1 MSCSNGQESKLT
13 NETNDQQ
20 ALWNLQNLI
29 LQAKTDR
36 ID

>member
-1 MSCSNGQESKLT
+1 MPFNNWHKLKLT
-13 NETNDQQ
+13 NETNDQH